1 MADFRRMKWRAT
13 GTTNSVAQLPL
24 TPRISMIM
32 GIDTAGRVY
41 VTLVQANSNGKV
53 MEIFFRQLAL
63 KLDKERP
70 NWRGD
75 TVLVLDNAPY
85 HTSKSTMRLL
95 EALDIPVLFTG
106 PHSYSAV
113 PCEVWFAAFKADDI
127 NPRRLSTAKR

>member
-1 MADFRRMKWRAT
+1 MSDFRRRKWKAP
-13 GTTNSVAQLPL
+13 GSTNSVAQLEL
-24 TPRISMIM
+24 RPRVSLIM
-32 GIDTAGRVY
+32 GIDTEGTVY
-41 VTLVQANSNGKV
+41 ISLLQANSNSQI